1 MPRSDLDPAAIDVE
15 RAAAGLGDRVHRTPT
30 FSSRTLGRIAGVPVS
45 LKAELFQRTG
55 SFKPRGAFTRLDA
68 LTAAERRQGVVT
80 VSAGNHAAALA
91 FTAAEAEIDRLVLM
105 TRGASELKA
114 AAARDYGA
122 TLDREAEDPAAL
134 FSRLD
139 ELRGDRV
146 LVHPFDDPLVIA
158 GQGTVGVELPGTAP
172 RSSWSSSPWAESGSW
187 PASRPRRRRTGPRRV
202 SWPSSPKG
210 RPLSA
215 KAPAAG
221 RPVPVAPYSVADG
234 LNAPFAGG
242 LPLAVCRAFGVEH
255 TTVRW
260 EGDRRLSF
268 RSCMSAPSS
277 PPSRPG
283 PPESPRCS
291 PGRSTYPMSQKRG
304 RCRFRRHVEP
314 EIASGIL
321 RFDEG
326 RHPSG
331 LRPGHYAARAATR
344 FRLAPMKLDL
354 HVEIRSECH
363 PFYTGKQKLLDTG
376 GRVERFQ
383 RRLEGATRS
392 S

>member
-45 LKAELFQRTG
+45 AEGELFQRTG

-91 FTAAEAEIDRLVLM
+91 FTAAEAEIDCLVLM

-158 GQGTVGVELPGTAP
+158 GQGTVGVELLEGPP
-172 RSSWSSSPWAESGSW
+172 RGRAGR
-187 PASRPRRRRTGPRRV
+187 RPRGRRRARGRHRGRGGGDPALGAYRGRRARRV
-202 SWPSSPKG
+202 
-210 RPLSA
+210 RPLSTRPLRPGDPFPL
-215 KAPAAG
+215 APH
-221 RPVPVAPYSVADG
+221 SVADG

-255 TTVRW
+255 VTVS
-260 EGDRRLSF
+260 ERRSGPVF
-268 RSCMSAPSS
+268 GSCTARQARRRAGQRRGVAALLAGKIDVSEVSGVGVVV
-277 PPSRPG
+277 SR
-283 PPESPRCS
+283 R
-291 PGRSTYPMSQKRG
+291 QRG
-304 RCRFRRHVEP
+304 A

-326 RHPSG
+326 
-331 LRPGHYAARAATR
+331 
-344 FRLAPMKLDL
+344 
-354 HVEIRSECH
+354 
-363 PFYTGKQKLLDTG
+363 
-376 GRVERFQ
+376 
-383 RRLEGATRS
+383 
-392 S
+392 